1 MRLTEQPSLYDDLE
15 KKSVAELLRDINE
28 EDKKVPLA
36 IEKVLPDLTRLISAI
51 EHQLRNG
58 GRMFYL
64 GCGTGGR
71 LSVLDAI
78 ELPNTYGI
86 DPEMI
91 QCVLAGGVENL
102 VLALEERE
110 DDIDEGWRTLQER
123 HVSPKDIV
131 VGISASGTTPFVL
144 AALRQCREHGI
155 PTGAFVN
162 NPGSPISACA
172 DYPVEVITG
181 PEFVTGS
188 TRMKSGTSQ
197 KLICDMI
204 STTVLIRLGRVEGNR
219 MVNVRLINDKV
230 VDRSVR
236 MLMERNPSL
245 TDYEFCKEA
254 ILKCGTVRKTEQYLR
269 EQDVLGITENPINLK
284 TNSIMKKIISGLT
297 AGCVF
302 AALLFTGCSDSDDG
316 DSGVVTKPVVKFE
329 TASDANLVKAVITSD
344 IDLKSVVVS
353 TSWGTGADAHSETVA
368 TITSFD
374 NPKSYTYEN
383 RFTVP
388 SGYLEMIVRRQGGEH
403 AEPEHHR
410 HDEAAGRDRHH
421 HDRCYRCHVGR
432 L

>member
-36 IEKVLPDLTRLISAI
+36 IERALPELERLVSAI
-51 EHQLRNG
+51 ERQLRGG

-110 DDIDEGWRTLQER
+110 DDVDEGWRTLEER

-144 AALRQCREHGI
+144 SALRRCREHGI
-155 PTGAFVN
+155 PTGSFVN
-162 NPGSPISACA
+162 NPDSPISKYS
-172 DYPVEVITG
+172 DYPVEVVTG

-254 ILKCGTVRKTEQYLR
+254 VKQCGTVKKTEEYLR
-269 EQDVLGITENPINLK
+269 ERGML
-284 TNSIMKKIISGLT
+284 
-297 AGCVF
+297 
-302 AALLFTGCSDSDDG
+302 
-316 DSGVVTKPVVKFE
+316 
-329 TASDANLVKAVITSD
+329 
-344 IDLKSVVVS
+344 
-353 TSWGTGADAHSETVA
+353 
-368 TITSFD
+368 
-374 NPKSYTYEN
+374 
-383 RFTVP
+383 R
-388 SGYLEMIVRRQGGEH
+388 
-403 AEPEHHR
+403 
-410 HDEAAGRDRHH
+410 
-421 HDRCYRCHVGR
+421 
-432 L
+432 